1 MRCVLNLQPFFS
13 RLRRAARFKE
23 LLRTKEHIAL
33 ELHEARQRQDS
44 GRMHCN
50 KILALPPPFPA
61 TTIEPVPL
69 LTVRCARCAIPALP
83 QNWPACRA
91 DISRSRPQRRRRSRR
106 CYGTK
111 RSCTSGDLL
120 CDYHCPDPRCQLA
133 RMCKLR
139 IGPIYL
145 QHCARS
151 CMPFLAVFRLQA
163 MYRPDSHPKRAP
175 LHGGAPSFH
184 ALSDA
189 LTLQSNIIAAKSP
202 QPPQIN
208 NTATHSRPPTRSG
221 HGRAE

>member
-1 MRCVLNLQPFFS
+1 MRALRHPRTATELASVQGRHLQVS
-13 RLRRAARFKE
+13 AAKE
-23 LLRTKEHIAL
+23 AQEQTLLRHKA
-33 ELHEARQRQDS
+33 ELD
-44 GRMHCN
+44 
-50 KILALPPPFPA
+50 
-61 TTIEPVPL
+61 
-69 LTVRCARCAIPALP
+69 
-83 QNWPACRA
+83 
-91 DISRSRPQRRRRSRR
+91 QRRLV
-106 CYGTK
+106 G
-111 RSCTSGDLL
+111 SGPPRAIADLL
-120 CDYHCPDPRCQLA
+120 CDNHCPDPRCQLA

-184 ALSDA
+184 ALSGA